1 MQLNKF
7 AYKGKGAAT
16 SRSRRPA
23 LTGNARWDDLD
34 NDALREIFRHFS
46 DRQLGRLAQ
55 LDKRTRRVAHAATQA
70 CLGLSDSQWA
80 AFKAV
85 MHRRE
90 SVLLMGT
97 PGSGKSFLLN
107 ILSERMRD
115 PLLTAST
122 GAAAERIGAWTL
134 HAALGLGLADKPAKD
149 IVKKLRAPSRGGR
162 YYPKPC
168 QTCDAIIVDEVSM
181 LTAKTIDLAWEV
193 VGMMRNRDMPQI
205 VVSGDPMQLG
215 AVGADKDGSFVD
227 AKLVK
232 SLRPY
237 VLVESFRQAE
247 NSHFLRILNRARLGC
262 AEPEDLDWLVT
273 NSSRDIGPDAPR
285 LFCRVNQVADYN
297 DCKLATLPAP
307 IVVYTTTEQGDVP
320 RRPSGTESALR
331 IKMGARVMLT
341 SNLTGHVGV
350 HNGSCGTVAALD
362 AQRAVVN
369 FDNGRTLP
377 IRPITTE
384 YKKGKDD
391 DVVGSRTEMP
401 LILAW
406 AVSIHRAQ
414 GATLDTM
421 AVDLSRAFA
430 KGHAYVALSRVR
442 EVEHAQILGNLSIT
456 TLNNVDKYAL
466 GWYNDCARRSAERA
480 KRHKEREKKAER
492 DAYEEQAEEAALNA
506 AMDQFEATRAG
517 GRVV

>member
-1 MQLNKF
+1 
-7 AYKGKGAAT
+7 
-16 SRSRRPA
+16 
-23 LTGNARWDDLD
+23 
-34 NDALREIFRHFS
+34 
-46 DRQLGRLAQ
+46 
-55 LDKRTRRVAHAATQA
+55 
-70 CLGLSDSQWA
+70 
-80 AFKAV
+80 
-85 MHRRE
+85 
-90 SVLLMGT
+90 
-97 PGSGKSFLLN
+97 
-107 ILSERMRD
+107 
-115 PLLTAST
+115 
-122 GAAAERIGAWTL
+122 
-134 HAALGLGLADKPAKD
+134 
-149 IVKKLRAPSRGGR
+149 
-162 YYPKPC
+162 
-168 QTCDAIIVDEVSM
+168 
-181 LTAKTIDLAWEV
+181 
-193 VGMMRNRDMPQI
+193 MMRNRDMPQI